1 MRETSA
7 RPVRKP
13 GWAVRFPPVFLSRPN
28 YCLRFLRPSC
38 ALLVLSCF
46 AIFTWVAPSPVAE
59 SADHGHSTHS
69 TSAENHGPHHA
80 PSSSGP
86 QWEGS
91 REGIAYSEFNHH
103 LAGVFLLLIGL
114 SELRQALGWPVLAW
128 TRFLLPGALGVAGV
142 FLLIWSD
149 HDSWPIGS
157 MTFAETFLGSDP
169 EVLQHKTYG
178 VLALAVGT
186 IEFLRRL
193 GKFANA
199 VWTVP
204 LPIFAVL
211 GGLMLFAHSHGDH
224 PAADKIAL
232 HHVLMGTMAIT
243 AGSSK
248 LISGWRQ
255 RQLATERSY
264 WELVWAS
271 LVLVIGVQLL
281 FYSE

>member
-1 MRETSA
+1 M
-7 RPVRKP
+7 
-13 GWAVRFPPVFLSRPN
+13 
-28 YCLRFLRPSC
+28 
-38 ALLVLSCF
+38 
-46 AIFTWVAPSPVAE
+46 
-59 SADHGHSTHS
+59 
-69 TSAENHGPHHA
+69 
-80 PSSSGP
+80 
-86 QWEGS
+86 
-91 REGIAYSEFNHH
+91 
-103 LAGVFLLLIGL
+103 AGL
-114 SELRQALGWPVLAW
+114 
-128 TRFLLPGALGVAGV
+128 

-157 MTFAETFLGSDP
+157 MTFAQTFFGSDP

-178 VLALAVGT
+178 VLAFAVGT
-186 IEFLRRL
+186 IEYLRRL
-193 GKFANA
+193 GWFAHA
-199 VWTVP
+199 VWMVP
-204 LPIFAVL
+204 LPIFAVV

-232 HHVLMGTMAIT
+232 HHALMGTMAIT

-264 WELVWAS
+264 WELLWAG

>member
-1 MRETSA
+1 MRETSF
-7 RPVRKP
+7 RPIRQS
-13 GWAVRFPPVFLSRPN
+13 GWAVRFLPVSLSRPIH
-28 YCLRFLRPSC
+28 CLRSLRSWFPILMPICVAAFCC
-38 ALLVLSCF
+38 AASYAL
-46 AIFTWVAPSPVAE
+46 AE
-59 SADHGHSTHS
+59 SGGHGHAS
-69 TSAENHGPHHA
+69 SAEEHGTHHA
-80 PSSSGP
+80 QVSSSGTP
-86 QWEGS
+86 WEGS
-91 REGIAYSEFNHH
+91 LEGIAYSEFNHH
-103 LAGVFLLLIGL
+103 LAGGFLLLIGL
-114 SELRQALGWPVLAW
+114 SELRQALGWPLLAW
-128 TRFLLPGALGVAGV
+128 TRFLLPGALAVAGL

-157 MTFAETFLGSDP
+157 MTFAQTFFGSDP

-178 VLALAVGT
+178 VLAFAVGT
-186 IEFLRRL
+186 IEYLRRL
-193 GKFANA
+193 GWFAHA
-199 VWTVP
+199 VWMVP
-204 LPIFAVL
+204 LPIFAVV

-232 HHVLMGTMAIT
+232 HHALMGTMAIT

>member
-1 MRETSA
+1 MPETSA
-7 RPVRKP
+7 RPVRP
-13 GWAVRFPPVFLSRPN
+13 SGWAFRFPPVFPSRPN
-28 YCLRFLRPSC
+28 SCLRCLTP
-38 ALLVLSCF
+38 LLWGLCSV
-46 AIFTWVAPSPVAE
+46 AIFLCVASLAFAV
-59 SADHGHSTHS
+59 SAGHDHASFPDEQGH
-69 TSAENHGPHHA
+69 HHA
-80 PSSSGP
+80 GSASSEP
-86 QWEGS
+86 RWEGS

-103 LAGVFLLLIGL
+103 LAGIFLLLIGL

-128 TRFLLPGALGVAGV
+128 TRFLLPGALGVAGL

-157 MTFAETFLGSDP
+157 MTFVQTFSGSDP

-178 VLALAVGT
+178 VLALAVGAV
-186 IEFLRRL
+186 EFLRRL
-193 GKFANA
+193 GFFAHA

-204 LPIFAVL
+204 LPVFAVV

-224 PAADKIAL
+224 PAAHKITL
-232 HHVLMGTMAIT
+232 HHLIMGVMAIT

-264 WELVWAS
+264 WEIIWAG
-271 LVLVIGVQLL
+271 LVLAIGLQLL

>member
-1 MRETSA
+1 MRETSS
-7 RPVRKP
+7 RPVRQS
-13 GWAVRFPPVFLSRPN
+13 GWAVRFPPVSLSRPN
-28 YCLRFLRPSC
+28 YRLRSLRPWCS
-38 ALLVLSCF
+38 LLGLCCI
-46 AIFTWVAPSPVAE
+46 AIFVWLAFSPIAQA
-59 SADHGHSTHS
+59 ADHGHDSS
-69 TSAENHGPHHA
+69 VEEHGHHHGQS
-80 PSSSGP
+80 SSSGP

-114 SELRQALGWPVLAW
+114 SELRQALGWPLLAW
-128 TRFLLPGALGVAGV
+128 TRFLLPGALAVAGV
-142 FLLIWSD
+142 LLLIWSD
-149 HDSWPIGS
+149 HDAWPIGS
-157 MTFAETFLGSDP
+157 MTFAQTFLGTDP

-178 VLALAVGT
+178 VLAMSVGT

-193 GKFANA
+193 GWFAHA

-204 LPIFAVL
+204 LPIFAIV

-232 HHVLMGTMAIT
+232 HHLMMGTMAIT

-255 RQLATERSY
+255 RQLETERSY
-264 WELVWAS
+264 WELIWAS
-271 LVLVIGVQLL
+271 LVLVIGAQLL